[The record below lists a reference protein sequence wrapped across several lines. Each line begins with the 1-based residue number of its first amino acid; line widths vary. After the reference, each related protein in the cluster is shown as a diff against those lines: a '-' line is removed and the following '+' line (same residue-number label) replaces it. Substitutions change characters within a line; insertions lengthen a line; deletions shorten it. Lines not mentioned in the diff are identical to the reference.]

1 MALKDTETF
10 ILGSGELYIADFNY
24 NASAIPQI
32 PADTE
37 IEKDANKIGHIKG
50 GASLEYTP
58 TLYQVKDD
66 FDMVLDTFI
75 TEEEVKFTSGVLTW
89 NLDLLNKL
97 VAAADVTENSGK
109 TVKTIKIG
117 GRGKRG
123 VQPKL
128 IRFVHTI
135 KKTGKKLRVTI
146 VGTPSEGFSLSFQP
160 KEEQT
165 IDAVFLAMPHDNEGT
180 LVRIDKEMDDVSVLN
195 ETEAAVEAKKVK

>member
-1 MALKDTETF
+1 MTLKDTETF

-24 NASAIPQI
+24 EAGKNPVI
-32 PADTE
+32 PADST
-37 IEKDANKIGHIKG
+37 IEVAANKIGHIKG

-75 TEEEVKFTSGVLTW
+75 TEEEVKFTSGILTW
-89 NLDLLNKL
+89 NMEVLKKI
-97 VAAADVTENSGK
+97 VAAAEVTTTSNL
-109 TVKTIKIG
+109 TTIKIG

-123 VQPKL
+123 VKAKL

-180 LVRIDKEMDDVSVLN
+180 LVRIDKEMDDVSLLN